1 MRRLAIVFSL
11 FAGGVAAVI
20 LLGGFQSGDRD
31 RVVPRNREQARF
43 SYAPVVKTVTPAVV
57 NVYVRQRVQQVS
69 PFMNDPFFQ
78 RFFGKGF
85 TPSERIQNS
94 LVRRDGQRT
103 IWWSLIITDSDP
115 GSANADITVALITRF
130 RMKVILKT
138 TQHLAVLRIQ
148 KADEDFPI

>member
-20 LLGGFQSGDRD
+20 LLSGFQSGDRE

-69 PFMNDPFFQ
+69 PFMNDPFFSAVFRQGIYAQ
-78 RFFGKGF
+78 REN
-85 TPSERIQNS
+85 SEFAG
-94 LVRRDGQRT
+94 VRRDGQ
-103 IWWSLIITDSDP
+103 P
-115 GSANADITVALITRF
+115 GRSGG
-130 RMKVILKT
+130 
-138 TQHLAVLRIQ
+138 H
-148 KADEDFPI
+148 